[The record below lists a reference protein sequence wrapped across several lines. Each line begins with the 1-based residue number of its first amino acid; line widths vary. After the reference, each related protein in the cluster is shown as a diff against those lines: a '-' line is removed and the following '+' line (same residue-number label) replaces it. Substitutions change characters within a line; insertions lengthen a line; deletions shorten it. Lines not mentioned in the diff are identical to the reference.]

1 MYAAKGQQGGLRAQ
15 GSRGEIGRGL
25 WASKQLLTI
34 NPKIKSYMPSIHN
47 LI

>member
-25 WASKQLLTI
+25 WASKQTPTTTQNL
-34 NPKIKSYMPSIHN
+34 N
-47 LI
+47 LICQVFTN